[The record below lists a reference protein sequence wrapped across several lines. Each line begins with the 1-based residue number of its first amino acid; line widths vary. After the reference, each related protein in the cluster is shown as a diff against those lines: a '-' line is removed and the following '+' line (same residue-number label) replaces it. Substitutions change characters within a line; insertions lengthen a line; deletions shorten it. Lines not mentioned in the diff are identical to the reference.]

1 MGTREQLPAIEGDP
15 VFPAENIR
23 DWRTLNVV
31 DPSGS
36 KIGTLESVYVDTTTD
51 QPFFAAVVTGIIGR
65 HKLTFVPLTDATV
78 APGHIRV
85 AVSKDLAKN
94 APSIDTDGELPADA
108 EPDVFSYY
116 GFAYTPG
123 VRRLAR
129 R

>member
-1 MGTREQLPAIEGDP
+1 M
-15 VFPAENIR
+15 FPAENIR
-23 DWRTLNVV
+23 DWRTLNVI
-31 DPSGS
+31 DPDGA

-78 APGHIRV
+78 AHDHITV
-85 AVSKDLAKN
+85 QVSKDLAKN
-94 APSIDTDGELPADA
+94 APSIDTDGELTADM
-108 EPDVFSYY
+108 EPEVFAHYSLP
-116 GFAYTPG
+116 YTPG